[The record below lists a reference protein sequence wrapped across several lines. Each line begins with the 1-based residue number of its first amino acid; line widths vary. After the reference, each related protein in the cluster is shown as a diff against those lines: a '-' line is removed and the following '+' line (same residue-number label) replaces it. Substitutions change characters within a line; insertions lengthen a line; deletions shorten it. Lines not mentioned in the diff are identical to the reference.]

1 MTLRLRLQNSSLPY
15 LTAQDNPA
23 AFHPSSAERWLTLLY
38 LPVLNFFLL
47 LVPSPL
53 TYDWQ
58 MGTVPMI
65 GMRHHSQWEIISKCS
80 VFHITWLRFLVL
92 HSKEIWRSHFTLF
105 FYFSK
110 KCLNCFDVEV
120 KWLNS
125 PLKKKRNIRT
135 LDVFNEISRTHLFY
149 GKLSIVQLFCC

>member
-65 GMRHHSQWEIISKCS
+65 GKRYPVWI
-80 VFHITWLRFLVL
+80 FG
-92 HSKEIWRSHFTLF
+92 HFFGDYILQIAGF
-105 FYFSK
+105 
-110 KCLNCFDVEV
+110 
-120 KWLNS
+120 
-125 PLKKKRNIRT
+125 
-135 LDVFNEISRTHLFY
+135 
-149 GKLSIVQLFCC
+149 